1 MKIKKFKYELIKCM
15 CSGNFLK
22 QSRKRLKKF
31 IKSLPKR
38 ISKRINKKI
47 AILGINWLRRSK
59 EIEKDKIFVVTFRG
73 EYDCNAK
80 YICEE
85 ILKRNL
91 PYRIVWTVRKDRDRG
106 PKAFPQSFTFV
117 QRGSYYFYKHLSSA
131 RLIIDNGV
139 SVAFLNYKKKKGQ
152 TLIETWH
159 GSLGIKK
166 FSPSCQ
172 NDKHWVKTAF
182 KEAKMTDY
190 IISNSTFED
199 DVYREDYWKTTPIW
213 RLGHARNDILCEGE
227 TQRVKEIR
235 QKVYERLEIPQGA
248 KICLYAPTFR
258 DDLDMSSYITDYE
271 RLRDALVNRFGGEWI
286 ILTRL
291 HFRLLELLKDLYL
304 PEFVID
310 SSRYSDIYEIL
321 ICTDVGITDFSSWIC
336 DYMLLRRP
344 GFIYATDAKDY
355 AENERELFYPLT
367 DLPFPVSYDM
377 DQLISNIE
385 NFDNDTLV
393 RRCDEFLED
402 KGCMDDGHAAER
414 IVDKIQEIME
424 QK

>member
-1 MKIKKFKYELIKCM
+1 MKIKRIKYELIKCM
-15 CSGNFLK
+15 CSNNFLK
-22 QSRKRLKKF
+22 ESRKLVKRFFKK
-31 IKSLPKR
+31 IE
-38 ISKRINKKI
+38 KRINKRI
-47 AILGINWLRRSK
+47 AKLGINWLRRSK
-59 EIEKDKIFVVTFRG
+59 KVEKDKIFVVTFRG

-85 ILKRNL
+85 ILKRGL
-91 PYRIVWTVRKDRDRG
+91 PYHIVWTVRKGRDRG
-106 PKAFPQSFTFV
+106 PDAFPQSYTFV
-117 QRGSYYFYKHLSSA
+117 QRGSYYFYKHLASA
-131 RLIIDNGV
+131 RIIIDNGV
-139 SVAFLNYKKKKGQ
+139 SVAFLDYKKKKDQ

-166 FSPSCQ
+166 FSPSSQ
-172 NDKHWVKTAF
+172 KDKHWVKTAF

-213 RLGHARNDILCEGE
+213 RLGHARNDVLCEGE
-227 TQRVKEIR
+227 TERVQAIR
-235 QKVYERLEIPQGA
+235 QKVYERLEIPEGA

-271 RLRDALVNRFGGEWI
+271 GLRDALVKRFGGEWV

-291 HFRLLELLKDLYL
+291 HFRLLKKLSKLNL

-310 SSRYSDIYEIL
+310 ASKYSDIYEIL
-321 ICTDVGITDFSSWIC
+321 VCTDVGITDFSSWIC

-344 GFIYATDAKDY
+344 GFIYATDAQDY
-355 AENERELFYPLT
+355 AENEREIFYPLT
-367 DLPFPVSYDM
+367 DLPFPVSYNM
-377 DQLISNIE
+377 DQFISSIE
-385 NFDNDTLV
+385 NFDNDTFV
-393 RRCDEFLED
+393 KRCDEFLED
-402 KGCMDDGHAAER
+402 KGCIDDGHAAER
-414 IVDKIQEIME
+414 IVDKIQEIMD